1 MEFEKP
7 SENDFTIY
15 SKSGCPNC
23 LKVKALLKDK
33 QLKFNI
39 INSDEYI
46 IENKENFLLFI
57 KELCNKEVKTF
68 PVIFF
73 NKEFIGGYN
82 ETVEFVNEL
91 LLSFDTN
98 F

>member
-57 KELCNKEVKTF
+57 
-68 PVIFF
+68 
-73 NKEFIGGYN
+73 
-82 ETVEFVNEL
+82 
-91 LLSFDTN
+91 
-98 F
+98 